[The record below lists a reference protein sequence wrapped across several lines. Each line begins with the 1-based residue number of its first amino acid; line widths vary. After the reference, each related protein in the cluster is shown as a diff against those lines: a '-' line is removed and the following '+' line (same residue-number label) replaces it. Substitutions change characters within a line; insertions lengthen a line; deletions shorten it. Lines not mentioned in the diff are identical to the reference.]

1 MVNYVIVF
9 CSQDA
14 QPPDPKIK
22 KTEPDEGNIQLENKR
37 LVIASV
43 FSIQKKERKII
54 VL

>member
-1 MVNYVIVF
+1 MPFVHRTHN
-9 CSQDA
+9 
-14 QPPDPKIK
+14 PPDPKIK